1 MDTEIQAK
9 VNQILSQPL
18 LNRNIRAKLLFLAL
32 SVETL
37 EERQRFNTILDK
49 MIQNI
54 FWETNMKGGQATKI
68 NIQ

>member
-37 EERQRFNTILDK
+37 EERQRFNTVLDN

-54 FWETNMKGGQATKI
+54 FWETNMKGGQATNT